1 MVGDKDK
8 GLGSSGNVRCC
19 CCDIFCT
26 GSTGEGVEVAD
37 DKEEL
42 ADMFS
47 SANSIRSSKISS
59 DSPANKQKKK
69 VGFSRFSSYV
79 NFSAKKWI
87 VFMFSFQRVSM
98 YLNHLFLAT
107 AFDATTEI
115 RD

>member
-1 MVGDKDK
+1 MEIKIKVW
-8 GLGSSGNVRCC
+8 VQ
-19 CCDIFCT
+19 
-26 GSTGEGVEVAD
+26 VV
-37 DKEEL
+37 
-42 ADMFS
+42 MFDAAAATS
-47 SANSIRSSKISS
+47 FVPGAPVKVSKWLMTRRSWQTCFHLLIQS
-59 DSPANKQKKK
+59 DHRKSVQIHLQTKT

-107 AFDATTEI
+107 AFDATTEV